1 MCPVRELKKIVEDVY
16 YIPGRTNVGV
26 IVRDDWCILVDTG
39 LDEDQGRRIV
49 NIIRD
54 SGLKI
59 KYIFN
64 THSHADHVGGN
75 SIILDRSGAIVIAP
89 SIESYFIENPVLEPI
104 FLYGSYPP
112 ESLREKFFMA
122 KPSKVDRVISE
133 GVDGELDLTY
143 VALPGHSFNMYG
155 LVAGDVFFIGDA
167 LFPENLIKKFGV
179 LYHFN
184 VRDTVKTL
192 YKLREA
198 KHRYYVPCHFEP
210 ASDVGKVVEVNLDS
224 IKKVR
229 KLIEEHTI
237 SKISM
242 EELFSIILSRFKLEL
257 SPQMYFLYSSALKSY
272 ISWLVDERDI
282 DGRFEDGRL
291 YLFRVE

>member
-16 YIPGRTNVGV
+16 YIHGRTNVGV

-49 NIIRD
+49 NIVRD
-54 SGLKI
+54 AGLNI

-64 THSHADHVGGN
+64 THSHADHIGGN
-75 SIILDRSGAIVIAP
+75 SIILKRSEAIVVAP

-112 ESLREKFFMA
+112 ESLRDKFYMA
-122 KPSKVDRVISE
+122 KPSRVDKVISE
-133 GVDGELDLTY
+133 GVDEELDLSY
-143 VALPGHSFNMYG
+143 VSLLGHSFNMYG
-155 LVAGDVFFIGDA
+155 LVASDVFFIGDA
-167 LFPENLIKKFGV
+167 LFPENLVEKFSV

-184 VRDTVKTL
+184 VREAVKTL
-192 YKLREA
+192 YRLKEA
-198 KHRYYVPCHFEP
+198 NHKYYVPCHFEP
-210 ASDVGKVVEVNLDS
+210 TSDIGKVIEVNLNS
-224 IKKVR
+224 IEKVR
-229 KLIEEHTI
+229 KLIEEHTL

-242 EELFSIILSRFKLEL
+242 EELFSIILSEFKLEL

-272 ISWLVDERDI
+272 ISWLVDEKVI
-282 DGRFEDGRL
+282 DGRFENGRL
-291 YLFRVE
+291 YLFRVG

>member
-39 LDEDQGRRIV
+39 LDEGQGRRIV
-49 NIIRD
+49 NIVED
-54 SGLKI
+54 AGLKV

-64 THSHADHVGGN
+64 THSHADHIGGN
-75 SIILDRSGAIVIAP
+75 SIILDRSEAIVIAP

-104 FLYGSYPP
+104 FLYGSYPS
-112 ESLREKFFMA
+112 ESLRGKFFMA
-122 KPSKVDRVISE
+122 KPSKVDKVISE
-133 GVDGELDLTY
+133 GVDGELDLSY
-143 VALPGHSFNMYG
+143 VTLLGHSFNMYG
-155 LVAGDVFFIGDA
+155 LVVNDVFFIGDA
-167 LFPENLIKKFGV
+167 LFPENLVEKFGV

-184 VRDTVKTL
+184 VREAVKTL
-192 YKLREA
+192 YKLKEA
-198 KHRYYVPCHFEP
+198 DHKYYVPCHFEP
-210 ASDVGKVVEVNLDS
+210 ASDIGKVIEVNLES
-224 IKKVR
+224 IMKVR
-229 KLIEEHTI
+229 KLIEEHTV

-242 EELFSIILSRFKLEL
+242 EELFSIILSGFKLEL

-272 ISWLVDERDI
+272 ISWLVDERII
-282 DGRFEDGRL
+282 DGRFEGGRL